1 VSTTTTFGGVG
12 VTVAVLAPFPLLELD
27 VPDVL
32 DVLEVLDVLDVLDV
46 LVCVVT
52 GFLTGV

>member
-1 VSTTTTFGGVG
+1 
-12 VTVAVLAPFPLLELD
+12 LAPFPLLELD

-32 DVLEVLDVLDVLDV
+32 DVLEVLDVLDVL
-46 LVCVVT
+46 VCVVT